1 MTNKPNLFI
10 VGAPKCGTSAM
21 YEYLAEHPQVSMCT
35 IKEPNFFDTDL
46 IYKSKRLTH
55 DEYNQ
60 LFTANNNTKI
70 IGEASPWYLYSKSA
84 ANNIYQFNPEAK
96 IIILLRNPI
105 DMMYALHSELLYQG
119 CENEVDFEKALSL
132 ESDRKLGIVKH
143 DFSNPHESVYYH
155 DLVTYLPQLE
165 RYFSIFGKENVKVI
179 IFDELKNDA
188 SKVYKDV
195 LQFLG
200 LNTDFE
206 INTEVVNPNKTY
218 KFDFFRKLI
227 MLPNNSIK
235 SLVKIILP
243 NQQLR
248 IKVAQFILKSNTKI
262 EKRKPLEIGF
272 INKLKPIFQS
282 DIEKLEQILN
292 KDLSNW
298 K

>member
-21 YEYLAEHPQVSMCT
+21 YEYLAEHPQVKMCAM
-35 IKEPNFFDTDL
+35 KEPNFFDTDL
-46 IYKSKRLTH
+46 LYKSKRLTQ
-55 DEYNQ
+55 EKYNQ
-60 LFTANNNTKI
+60 LFTTDNDTLV

-119 CENEVDFEKALSL
+119 CENEVDFEKAISL
-132 ESDRKLGIVKH
+132 ETGRKAGTINH

-155 DLVTYLPQLE
+155 DLVTYSPQVE
-165 RYFSIFGKENVKVI
+165 RYFNVFGKENVKVI

-188 SKVYKDV
+188 SKVYKNV

-200 LNTDFE
+200 LNADFE
-206 INTEVVNPNKTY
+206 INTKVVNPNKTY
-218 KFDFFRKLI
+218 AFDFLRKLI
-227 MLPNNSIK
+227 MLPGNSIK
-235 SLVKIILP
+235 TLVKIILP
-243 NQQLR
+243 SQQLR
-248 IKVAQFILKSNTKI
+248 IKVAQFLLKSNTKI
-262 EKRKPLEIGF
+262 EKRKPLESDF
-272 INKLKPIFQS
+272 IHNLKPIFKS
-282 DIEKLEQILN
+282 DIEKLEQLLN
-292 KDLSNW
+292 IDLSNW